1 LRIAKYVYFV
11 YKKPIQLE
19 TLHIVQYLHFHGVC
33 LQQYLNANI
42 RTELPTIRCNGQQF
56 SGLTEVVGFF
66 ERMSN
71 VQDLL
76 AKATEWKK
84 RI

>member
-1 LRIAKYVYFV
+1 MFIL
-11 YKKPIQLE
+11 YKKTNSVRNATHCSISA
-19 TLHIVQYLHFHGVC
+19 FSRC
-33 LQQYLNANI
+33 LPTTIFEREYPDGI
-42 RTELPTIRCNGQQF
+42 TELPTIRCNGQQF